1 MLFDE
6 ALTGSLF
13 DTLLWCLTPKGR
25 LLSPSRWLCDTVAFQ
40 LVDDLYNSTGTTPR
54 HAICFDNIF
63 LKISFW

>member
-25 LLSPSRWLCDTVAFQ
+25 LFSPFRCLCDPVVFQ
-40 LVDDLYNSTGTTPR
+40 LVDDLLVLGLHPGMQSGLTTY
-54 HAICFDNIF
+54 F
-63 LKISFW
+63 